1 MARTVT
7 LSEVRELVRT
17 QYDLPAFS
25 TTTWV
30 TTALVNSLINAS
42 LAVYYG
48 LLIEQHGDDYFT
60 TSATITTSA
69 NVNLSSLPSRC
80 IKVIRMSWVRGTD
93 DIVPISRG
101 SADDLVLASYAAR
114 AWDDYAP
121 RYRLSGTS
129 AVQWLP
135 TPNAAYSVLCDHVA
149 IPSDLSADGDT
160 FEAGPGHEFFV
171 VNDVCAKLA
180 IREEKDFS
188 AFMAERAN
196 FERLI
201 QTQAGERQEAD
212 ALTLRD
218 ADGYIE
224 SAYERRNRLTSFY

>member
-30 TTALVNSLINAS
+30 TTALVNSLINSS
-42 LAVYYG
+42 LAAYYG
-48 LLIEQHGDDYFT
+48 LLTECYGDNYFT

-69 NVNLSSLPSRC
+69 GVNLSSLPSRC
-80 IKVIRMSWVRGTD
+80 SKVLRLWWVRGTD
-93 DIVPISRG
+93 DVVPISRG

-114 AWDDYAP
+114 SWDDYSP
-121 RYRLSGTS
+121 RYRLSGIS
-129 AVQWLP
+129 AIQWLP
-135 TPNAAYSVLCDHVA
+135 TPNAAYDVLCDHVA
-149 IPSDLSADGDT
+149 IPVDLSADGDT

-171 VNDVCAKLA
+171 VNDVCARLA
-180 IREEKDFS
+180 IREEKDPS
-188 AFMAERAN
+188 AFMAERAR
-196 FERLI
+196 FEQLI
-201 QTQAGERQEAD
+201 QTQAGERHEGD

-218 ADGYIE
+218 ADGYVE
-224 SAYERRNRLTSFY
+224 SAWERRNRLTSFY